1 MFGACS
7 HRPEEASWML
17 WIQHGGAGSA
27 LTTEPPL
34 HFVTIPTV
42 LSIQETPQIMSL
54 THLRAYTMTIQG

>member
-1 MFGACS
+1 MDAVDPKLHTVLS
-7 HRPEEASWML
+7 
-17 WIQHGGAGSA
+17 QHGGAGSA